1 MSNRIRLGDEVVT
14 YCGRCKDE
22 RTHQVEALNSEGRA
36 ERVTCKFCHSTHLY
50 RDRERKATTTRSAS
64 GNARRTQAE
73 TRPVSLKP
81 ARPYSIRETFAPGDQ
96 ILHPKFGQG
105 EVVEARAGKID
116 VRFGRE
122 LRTLLHAG

>member
-22 RTHQVEALNSEGRA
+22 RTHQIEALNSEGRA

-50 RDRERKATTTRSAS
+50 RDRERKTTRVAS
-64 GNARRTQAE
+64 GNSRRTNSE
-73 TRPVSLKP
+73 TRAVILKP
-81 ARPYSIRETFAPGDQ
+81 ARPYSVQDAYARGDQ
-96 ILHPKFGQG
+96 ISHPKFGQG

-122 LRTLLHAG
+122 VRTLLHAG